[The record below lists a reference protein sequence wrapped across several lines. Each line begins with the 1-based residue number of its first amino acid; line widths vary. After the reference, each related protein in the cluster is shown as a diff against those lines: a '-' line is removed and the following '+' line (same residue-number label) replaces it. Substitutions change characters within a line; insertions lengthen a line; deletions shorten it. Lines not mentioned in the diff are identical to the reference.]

1 MGISD
6 PSSPKIFR
14 GLLWVAPLDEIL
26 GLISS
31 PESCGEGGVV
41 KGHEAKS
48 RRQEL

>member
-1 MGISD
+1 MVVAFQPD
-6 PSSPKIFR
+6 VDQER
-14 GLLWVAPLDEIL
+14 GVAWDEIL

-31 PESCGEGGVV
+31 PESCRGGGGV